1 MSNDMLSRIRNRS
14 NRPTVPPRDASL
26 ADDNKDEAATSPS
39 NSGSPS
45 LPTLPPEEIIEEL
58 VETASR
64 RQIRL
69 EQSIDDRLAQLCR
82 IERLT
87 VETFL
92 EATFLACSRD
102 EKLMRKVVTEAKER
116 LRERKRAGRIRRLKT
131 EREAL

>member
-14 NRPTVPPRDASL
+14 NRRTVPPRDSSL
-26 ADDNKDEAATSPS
+26 ADIDKDDVAPSPS
-39 NSGSPS
+39 SSDSTS
-45 LPTLPPEEIIEEL
+45 LPTLLPQETTENL
-58 VETASR
+58 VETAPR

-92 EATFLACSRD
+92 EAAFLACSRD
-102 EKLMRKVVTEAKER
+102 EKLMRKVATEAKER
-116 LRERKRAGRIRRLKT
+116 LRERKRAGRIRRLRT